1 MRAQYDFSSFEDAVD
16 RSAHP
21 RLALAGGSDRPPP
34 GQDESPAEVIRFPL
48 ERVRPAKDER
58 QEPATDG
65 DDDSPAEAEPAEA
78 EPAETGALWAAW
90 LTSVLSS
97 GSTSLHPGTAPGG

>member
-16 RSAHP
+16 HGTRP

-65 DDDSPAEAEPAEA
+65 DDDSPAEAEPAE
-78 EPAETGALWAAW
+78 TGALWAAW
-90 LTSVLSS
+90 LTGVLSS
-97 GSTSLHPGTAPGG
+97 GSTSLHPRTAPGG